1 MHGINAFKILCCIQ
15 SSMHAKIIVRK
26 GSWNGLWLTNVQ
38 VHKLKDREKYF
49 VKYAKTQN
57 SFEKELQFIVVHPIG
72 HIQCIE
78 YINSFGIFS

>member
-1 MHGINAFKILCCIQ
+1 MPGINAFKISCCIQ
-15 SSMHAKIIVRK
+15 CSMHAKIIVRK

-49 VKYAKTQN
+49 VKYAKTRN
-57 SFEKELQFIVVHPIG
+57 PIG